1 MEQIRRLKRELVY
14 AIISVFFTVI
24 ALSSATYAWY
34 AVNNKV
40 KGTTT
45 TISAATNGFILQIAT
60 AKEGAQHGGEQKK
73 LAAATE
79 GHKISPSSTNDMST
93 GMYARAGAQM
103 E

>member
-24 ALSSATYAWY
+24 AISSATYAWY

-45 TISAATNGFILQIAT
+45 TISAATNRLQLP
-60 AKEGAQHGGEQKK
+60 KK
-73 LAAATE
+73 VHSMVVSRKNWRPPQRDT
-79 GHKISPSSTNDMST
+79 
-93 GMYARAGAQM
+93 R
-103 E
+103 